1 MHGTPGTLP
10 GRVHSPEDGS
20 FLVQFAC
27 PHCEAPCRQ
36 VTLQLLPRQ
45 LPLAGLW
52 RAAAC
57 RRHAETMRMHSAA
70 CVPRCWLLGSES
82 FSACASLLGWSRG
95 PGPWAQAMWV
105 SRDAR
110 GHHQS
115 ESKPPTVLCGI
126 GHWNC
131 WLGLAERRG
140 RLCSVGVGCPQGTH
154 CGLQSRMGGGVCCP
168 LRERKTAGSAGGP
181 CGRRQEQSL
190 VCGIALDGS
199 PCPGGGLSRLC
210 ERHGWAG

>member
-45 LPLAGLW
+45 LRSAGLW

-115 ESKPPTVLCGI
+115 DSKPPTVLCGI

-131 WLGLAERRG
+131 WLGLGEVVFARWALVAHRAPIAAFSPEWAGVYAVRCGRG
-140 RLCSVGVGCPQGTH
+140 RQRAQRAAHV
-154 CGLQSRMGGGVCCP
+154 
-168 LRERKTAGSAGGP
+168 AGGRSSRWFAASLWM
-181 CGRRQEQSL
+181 GRRVLAE
-190 VCGIALDGS
+190 D
-199 PCPGGGLSRLC
+199 
-210 ERHGWAG
+210 